1 MGAITL
7 YSAGAGT
14 GKTYAICQEIADRV
28 TKGLDPRRILA
39 ATFTRKAAAELKS
52 RVQKHLLSKGLVQK
66 AEEMELAAM
75 GTVHSVGHQLV
86 SRFALR
92 LGLSPELAIMPEGS
106 DETWLKDMLSG
117 LDPKPMERMLEVC
130 ARFGHDEG
138 VLFKLIRAKRQNSI
152 PDKDFQEH
160 VLADAKRFC
169 QVMGCG
175 HSGHAGHG
183 WQDAVKEARELA
195 KKAVG
200 DMAKFKGYEAEA
212 AYKDLSRLM
221 RYGADTWSQLAKLS
235 KLECKDESLDGC
247 LEPLRSFAGK
257 LLRHPGLSADVM
269 EFAHTLALQAV
280 TLEKHYREYKTAR
293 GLLDYT
299 DLEELF
305 YGLVTNPS
313 LRDELA
319 DEIQLVVID
328 EFQDTNPIQ
337 LAIFMALSDIAGQ
350 SIWVGDSKQSIY
362 GFNGTDPQLMK
373 AVWQLPKVHKQSL
386 GINRRSGKGLVEFFN
401 EVFTHEFGAASKLE
415 PQHKAGP
422 SRIERWLLEAK
433 NYGQEAS
440 AIANGVAGLVTDGV
454 KKSDIAIL
462 VRTNDHGAAIASYLL
477 DLGIPVNMGLSGL
490 LSTRECAVAIAALRV
505 VEDRQDS
512 LAAATLL
519 QLLEDQTGK
528 TPGWLKMRLAELEK
542 GRVEAPFQADPIIG
556 RLADLDRKTLSPV
569 VAISTVADILGLS
582 RKVGDWTEPARRN
595 THLDGLIALAQAY
608 EEGAAVEGRAVTL
621 RGFISHLEEL
631 RGEGEDEI
639 TPPYGLD
646 AVNVLTYH
654 KSKGLEWPV
663 VVLAQLDKVFE
674 GDPFAP
680 WVTGGDPDHGKPLKG
695 RELRYW
701 PNPFGGELPLGLDEE
716 VIKTKEFKQL
726 ADQEHD
732 ESLRIL
738 YVGFTRAKEQLI
750 LATRVTQTKKEEK
763 HKHQWLDRLS
773 AFSKNISA
781 MTTPGKHKV
790 HGVETNLVVKRVQNE
805 PADAVAKGN
814 SAHHWF
820 KDPKPKK
827 VVHPDRMRSPSQ
839 EPAVKTELKAV
850 QLSGDQPRFGKV
862 TEGTAEQ
869 LGNAM
874 HAYFATLPSLFGESE
889 KTMVACA
896 KRVIESYGMGDAM
909 PPEALVAVGER
920 LKQWVDMTYPG
931 AVWHTE
937 VPLTAPAKD
946 GRQWHGFVDLLL
958 ELSEGRVALID
969 HKSSLRADS
978 VKEFSGQVRAYAEA
992 LGTCGKRVEACWL
1005 HLPFAGAVLAIN

>member
-52 RVQKHLLSKGLVQK
+52 RVQKHLLAKGLVQK

-92 LGLSPELAIMPEGS
+92 LGLSPELAILPEGG

-117 LDPKPMERMLEVC
+117 LDPKPMERLLELC
-130 ARFGHDEG
+130 ARFGQDEG

-169 QVMGCG
+169 EVMGC
-175 HSGHAGHG
+175 SHAGYKG
-183 WQDAVKEARELA
+183 WADALKEARELA

-200 DMAKFKGYEAEA
+200 DMGRLKGYEVEA
-212 AYKDLSRLM
+212 AYKDLPRVV
-221 RYGADTWSQLAKLS
+221 RYGADNWSQLAKLA
-235 KLECKDESLDGC
+235 KLGCKDEDLDAC
-247 LEPLRSFAGK
+247 LTSVRSFAGK
-257 LLRHPGLSADVM
+257 LLHHPGLGSDIL
-269 EFAHTLALQAV
+269 EFADILAGQAI
-280 TLEKHYREYKTAR
+280 TLEKRYREYKTER

-305 YGLVTNPS
+305 YGLVTNPT

-319 DEIQLVVID
+319 DEIHLVVID

-337 LAIFMALSDIAGQ
+337 LAIFMALSDIASQ

-373 AVWQLPKVHKQSL
+373 AVWHLPKVKKQSL
-386 GINRRSGKGLVEFFN
+386 GINRRSGKSLVEFFN
-401 EVFTHEFGAASKLE
+401 EIFTHEFGAASKLE
-415 PQHKAGP
+415 PQLKAGP
-422 SRIERWLLEAK
+422 SSVERWLLEAK

-440 AIANGVAGLVTDGV
+440 AIANGVAGLVAGGT
-454 KKSDIAIL
+454 KKSDIAVL
-462 VRTNDHGAAIASYLL
+462 VRTNDHGAAIAGYLQ

-490 LSTRECAVAIAALRV
+490 LNTRECSVALAALRV

-528 TPGWLKMRLAELEK
+528 TPGWLKTRLAELEK
-542 GRVEAPFQADPIIG
+542 GKPEAPFKGEPVIEQ
-556 RLADLDRKTLSPV
+556 LAGLDRKNLSPV
-569 VAISTVADILGLS
+569 AAVSTVADILGLS

-595 THLDGLIALAQAY
+595 THLDGLLALARAY
-608 EEGAAVEGRAVTL
+608 EEGSSVEGRAVTL

-631 RGEGEDEI
+631 SGEGDDEI

-663 VVLAQLDKVFE
+663 VVLAQLDKIFE

-680 WVTGGDPDHGKPLKG
+680 WVVGGDPNHGKPLKG

-716 VIKTKEFKQL
+716 ILKTKEFKQL
-726 ADQEHD
+726 AEQEHG

-738 YVGFTRAKEQLI
+738 YVGFTRAKEKLI

-763 HKHQWLDRLS
+763 HKHQWLDRLG
-773 AFSKNISA
+773 AFSKGMSA
-781 MTTPGKHKV
+781 MTTPGKHKL
-790 HGVETNLVVKRVQNE
+790 HGVETSLVVKRVQNE
-805 PADAVAKGN
+805 PVDPVAKGTP
-814 SAHHWF
+814 AHHWF
-820 KDPKPKK
+820 HDPKPKK

-839 EPAVKTELKAV
+839 EPPVKAEIKAV
-850 QLSGDQPRFGKV
+850 PLPGEQPKFGKV
-862 TEGTAEQ
+862 TDGTAEQ
-869 LGNAM
+869 LGNSM
-874 HAYFATLPSLFGESE
+874 HAYFAALPSLFGESD
-889 KTMVACA
+889 KAKIACA
-896 KRVIESYGMGDAM
+896 KRVIESHAMGDAM
-909 PPEALVAVGER
+909 SAEALVAAGER
-920 LKQWVDMTYPG
+920 LKRWVDETYPG

-946 GRQWHGFVDLLL
+946 GRQWHGFMDLLL
-958 ELSEGRVALID
+958 ELPDGRTVLVD
-969 HKSSLRADS
+969 HKSSLKAEKAS
-978 VKEFSGQVRAYAEA
+978 GFSGQLRGYSEA
-992 LGTCGKRVEACWL
+992 LSHGGVNLEHCWV
-1005 HLPFAGAVLAIN
+1005 HLPICGEMVRLG